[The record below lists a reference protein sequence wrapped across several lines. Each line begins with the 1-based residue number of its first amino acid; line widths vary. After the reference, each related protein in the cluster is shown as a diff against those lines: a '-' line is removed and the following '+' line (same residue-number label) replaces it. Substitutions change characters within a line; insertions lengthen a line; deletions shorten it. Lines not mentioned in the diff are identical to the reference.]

1 MTLSSIERSDN
12 NRAASG
18 ALPLSA
24 VGFTILLCVLFG
36 ANATAIKISLGGLGL
51 FTTAAIRFGGAAV
64 VICLWAYFTGKPIRI
79 NGHQMRLMLILGI
92 VFYVQLSLFYLG
104 LSRTTA
110 SHGTLISNILP
121 FVVLVLA
128 HFFLD
133 EERFSGRKMVGL
145 VLGFGGVVMLLGDT
159 GKVDQAALQ
168 GDLFVLA
175 AVLVWGCNA
184 VYTKRIIATFHPIQI
199 TLFPL
204 AVATPL
210 FLVSALFMDQEMIG
224 RVDVPILVSMLYQTL
239 VTASFGLIGW
249 MMMIKKYGATTLHS
263 FIFIMPLS
271 GVFFGVMILD
281 EPLTVNLIGAI
292 LLVTI
297 GLVIVNRAPRKGAW
311 RGLYHYIFPG
321 KQ

>member
-1 MTLSSIERSDN
+1 M
-12 NRAASG
+12 
-18 ALPLSA
+18 SA
-24 VGFTILLCVLFG
+24 VGFTVLLCTLFG
-36 ANATAIKISLGGLGL
+36 ANATAIKISLDGLGL
-51 FTTAAIRFGGAAV
+51 FTTAAIRFGGAAL
-64 VICLWAYFTGKPIRI
+64 VIFLWAVLTSKPIRI
-79 NGHQMRLMLILGI
+79 SVYQMRLMLILGL
-92 VFYVQLSLFYLG
+92 VFYIQLTLFYMG

-133 EERFSGRKMVGL
+133 EERFSRRKLAGL
-145 VLGFGGVVMLLGDT
+145 VLAFGGVVMLLGDT
-159 GKVDQAALQ
+159 SKLDQAALQ

-184 VYTKRIIATFHPIQI
+184 VYTKRIITTFHPIQI

-204 AVATPL
+204 AVSTPL
-210 FLVSALFMDQEMIG
+210 FLLSALFLDQQMIS
-224 RVDVPILVSMLYQTL
+224 RVDGPILISMLYQTL

-249 MMMIKKYGATTLHS
+249 MMMVKKYGATTLHS

-281 EPLTVNLIGAI
+281 EPLTANLIGAI

-297 GLVIVNRAPRKGAW
+297 GLVIVNRTPRKGAR
-311 RGLYHYIFPG
+311 RGLFQFIFPG

>member
-1 MTLSSIERSDN
+1 M
-12 NRAASG
+12 
-18 ALPLSA
+18 PLSA
-24 VGFTILLCVLFG
+24 MGFTALLCILFG

-51 FTTAAIRFGGAAV
+51 FTTAAIRFGGAAM
-64 VICLWAYFTGKPIRI
+64 VICLWATLTGKPVRI
-79 NGHQMRLMLILGI
+79 SAHQLYLMLILGL
-92 VFYVQLSLFYLG
+92 VFYVQLSFFYLG

-133 EERFSGRKMVGL
+133 EERVSGRRVVGL
-145 VLGFGGVVMLLGDT
+145 VLGFAGVLMLLGDA
-159 GKVDQAALQ
+159 GKQAQAGLQ

-184 VYTKRIIATFHPIQI
+184 VYTKRIITTFHPIQI

-204 AVATPL
+204 AISAPL
-210 FLVSALFMDQEMIG
+210 FLLSALFLDQEMIA
-224 RVDVPILVSMLYQTL
+224 RVDVPILISLLYQTL

-263 FIFIMPLS
+263 FIFIMPIS
-271 GVFFGVMILD
+271 GVFFGVMVLD

-292 LLVTI
+292 LLVTM
-297 GLVIVNRAPRKGAW
+297 GLVIVNRSPRKGGR
-311 RGLYHYIFPG
+311 RGLFHFIFPG
-321 KQ
+321 KH

>member
-1 MTLSSIERSDN
+1 LSN
-12 NRAASG
+12 NDLNGTRFGGSPVM
-18 ALPLSA
+18 PLSA
-24 VGFTILLCVLFG
+24 VAFTVLLCTLFG

-51 FTTAAIRFGGAAV
+51 FTTAALRFGGAAV
-64 VICLWAYFTGKPIRI
+64 VIFLWAAITGKPIRLS
-79 NGHQMRLMLILGI
+79 GHQIWPMLILGM
-92 VFYVQLSLFYLG
+92 VFYVQLTLFYLG

-133 EERFSGRKMVGL
+133 EDRFSTRKLVGL
-145 VLGFGGVVMLLGDT
+145 ALGFGGVAMLLGDA
-159 GKVDQAALQ
+159 GKIDQSALQ

-184 VYTKRIIATFHPIQI
+184 VYTKRIIAAFHPIQI

-204 AVATPL
+204 SVAAPL
-210 FLVSALFMDQEMIG
+210 FLVSALVMDQEMIV
-224 RVDVPILVSMLYQTL
+224 RVDGPILLSMLYQTL

-263 FIFIMPLS
+263 FIFIMPIS
-271 GVFFGVMILD
+271 GVFFGVMVLD

-292 LLVTI
+292 LLVTV
-297 GLVIVNRAPRKGAW
+297 GLVIVNRAPRNGSR
-311 RGLYHYIFPG
+311 RGLFHFIFPG

>member
-1 MTLSSIERSDN
+1 M
-12 NRAASG
+12 
-18 ALPLSA
+18 PLSA
-24 VGFTILLCVLFG
+24 MGFTALLCILFG

-51 FTTAAIRFGGAAV
+51 FTTAAIRFGGAAM
-64 VICLWAYFTGKPIRI
+64 VICLWAMLTGKPVRI
-79 NGHQMRLMLILGI
+79 SAHQLYLMLILGL
-92 VFYVQLSLFYLG
+92 VFYVQLSFFYLG

-133 EERFSGRKMVGL
+133 EERVSGRRVVGL
-145 VLGFGGVVMLLGDT
+145 VLGFAGVLMLLGDA
-159 GKVDQAALQ
+159 GKQAQAGLQ

-184 VYTKRIIATFHPIQI
+184 VYTKRIITTFHPIQI

-204 AVATPL
+204 AISAPL
-210 FLVSALFMDQEMIG
+210 FLLSALFLDQEMIA
-224 RVDVPILVSMLYQTL
+224 RVDVPILISLLYQTL

-263 FIFIMPLS
+263 FIFIMPIS
-271 GVFFGVMILD
+271 GVFFGVMVLD

-292 LLVTI
+292 LLVTM
-297 GLVIVNRAPRKGAW
+297 GLVIVNRSPRKGGR
-311 RGLYHYIFPG
+311 RGLFHFIFPG
-321 KQ
+321 KH